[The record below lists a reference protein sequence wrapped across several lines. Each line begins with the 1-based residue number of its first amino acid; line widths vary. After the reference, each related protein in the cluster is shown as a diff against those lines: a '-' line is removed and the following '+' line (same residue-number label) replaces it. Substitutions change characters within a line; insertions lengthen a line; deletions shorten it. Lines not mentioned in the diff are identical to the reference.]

1 MGIQIHRMFL
11 RLDGFFVFF
20 FKHKVILV
28 NLVTL
33 LMDLSKYC
41 FSIRMMDW
49 HGDVARG
56 NTTITKQFVEADD
69 G

>member
-11 RLDGFFVFF
+11 RLDNYFRFF
-20 FKHKVILV
+20 FLKHKVILV

-41 FSIRMMDW
+41 FSIRMMNW
-49 HGDVARG
+49 HGDVAWG
-56 NTTITKQFVEADD
+56 NTTITKL
-69 G
+69 